1 MEFIDIIMYISNLLY
16 FVQGL
21 LIFRILSYFAKK
33 RDGKIWNVVIYL
45 SCAIL
50 SSMII
55 YPNDLTNV
63 IIDLIWFTALML
75 TAFYGSVWQRLA
87 AVAVL
92 YPLILSQ
99 NFFVMDFFGVFGNWL
114 GWSLALDIF
123 CTVADPVSHLLI
135 WYGIYRLFENNLDQT
150 RQLFGD
156 KIWILLDAVCLASL
170 VSITTCILL
179 APKETYKMWP
189 AAFACFATNLGCIA
203 LAKYFI
209 TSIRQ
214 NMERKNLILQK
225 SYYEKLEQ
233 NQAEIRRFRHD
244 MNNHLSTVRSLF
256 DSGNLKDAGDYLRE
270 LETQMTVHTRVFCK
284 NSIVNAVLNAKY
296 NLAQEHGIDS
306 FFHIDLD
313 RLAGMDSVSLC
324 SLFSNTLDNAIEAS
338 LRIPDPKE
346 RRMSVKARVTENGYF
361 TCEVTNAKKNRIL
374 LDEKGQIQ
382 SDKGDLTIHGFG
394 LSNVREI
401 VEKYDGTMDISY
413 TEDIFTVTI
422 LIENV

>member
-45 SCAIL
+45 SCAML

-189 AAFACFATNLGCIA
+189 AVFACFATNLGCIA

>member
-33 RDGKIWNVVIYL
+33 REGKIWNVVIYL
-45 SCAIL
+45 SCAVL

-55 YPNDLTNV
+55 FPNDITNV

-99 NFFVMDFFGVFGNWL
+99 NFFVMDFFGAFGNWL

-296 NLAQEHGIDS
+296 NLAQEQGIDS

-374 LDEKGQIQ
+374 LDEKGRIQ
-382 SDKGDLTIHGFG
+382 SDKGDLTVHGFG

-413 TEDIFTVTI
+413 TEDIFTITI

>member
-135 WYGIYRLFENNLDQT
+135 WYGIYRLFENNLDHT
-150 RQLFGD
+150 RQLFCY

-189 AAFACFATNLGCIA
+189 AVFACFATNLGCIA

-214 NMERKNLILQK
+214 NMEHKNLILQK

>member
-256 DSGNLKDAGDYLRE
+256 DSGNLKNAGDYLRE

-296 NLAQEHGIDS
+296 NLAQEQGIDS

>member
-296 NLAQEHGIDS
+296 NLAQEQGIDS

>member
-189 AAFACFATNLGCIA
+189 AVFACFATNLGCIA

-214 NMERKNLILQK
+214 NMEHKNLILQK

-361 TCEVTNAKKNRIL
+361 TFEVTNAKKNRIL
-374 LDEKGQIQ
+374 LDEKGRIQ
-382 SDKGDLTIHGFG
+382 SDKGDSTIHGFG

>member
-189 AAFACFATNLGCIA
+189 AVFACFATNLGCIA

-214 NMERKNLILQK
+214 NMEHKNLILQK

-382 SDKGDLTIHGFG
+382 SDKGDSTIHGFG